1 MNTEG
6 TLLSFFWQFSPSTRK
21 KKYFKNKIVKMCAS
35 TSSLDD
41 LENMIKTAKE
51 NENA

>member
-1 MNTEG
+1 MLQAESIATKSAA
-6 TLLSFFWQFSPSTRK
+6 T
-21 KKYFKNKIVKMCAS
+21 KMCAS